1 VEVPPTARTSARSLL
16 LTVLGEFVLPDGGA
30 AWTGAL
36 VGALGA
42 CGVEEKAARQAVA
55 RASSAGWLRSERIGR
70 RARWHLTDWAE
81 RLLTEGTERIYSFG
95 AERPRWD
102 GRWLLVLV
110 SVPERHRH
118 LRYRLR
124 TRLTW
129 AGFGALGPGAWIS
142 PDLARE
148 EEAARVLRDLGL
160 DEAVSFTAEPGSI
173 GAAAELVREAW
184 DLGAIDAAYEAF
196 LAETAAAEP
205 GSPTEAFAAV
215 VRLVHTW
222 RRFPFLDPGLP
233 VALPPAGWS
242 GTRAATAFHECHD
255 TWAPAAWMFYKVLT
269 EGD

>member
-1 VEVPPTARTSARSLL
+1 VAPTARTSARSLL

-36 VGALGA
+36 VGALAA

-55 RASSAGWLRSERIGR
+55 RSSSAGWLRSERVGR
-70 RARWHLTDWAE
+70 RARWYLTERAE

-95 AERPRWD
+95 AERIEWD
-102 GRWLLVLV
+102 GQWLVLLVT
-110 SVPERHRH
+110 VPESRRE

-142 PDLARE
+142 PDVGRE
-148 EEAARVLRDLGL
+148 AEAADVLVDLGL
-160 DEAVSFTAEPGSI
+160 EAAVSFTARPGAI

-184 DLGAIDAAYEAF
+184 DLAAVEAAYEDF
-196 LAETAAAEP
+196 LADTGASTP
-205 GSPTEAFAAV
+205 GSPAEAFESV
-215 VRLVHTW
+215 VRLVHLW

-233 VALPPAGWS
+233 AALLPAGWS
-242 GTRAATAFHECHD
+242 GARAAAAFHERHD
-255 TWAPAAWMFYKVLT
+255 TWSPSAWMFYKLLT
-269 EGD
+269 EID